1 MMPIPVL
8 LPARRAAA
16 IACLGFLMA
25 LGGQNASAYT
35 VGIAAGTRVLYLQV
49 GVGTANANNATVN
62 MVSGTVTGLTNGNGT
77 SLVLT
82 TNSTFTNSF
91 IDNYPVCS
99 TPNQVYV
106 GGFYRTTAAAG
117 AGAPAVLT
125 VSTPTNLTNGAF
137 VIPFTSISW
146 VSTENPPPGAP
157 TIPSGTFTGGV
168 QTLVSIARNT
178 WQEQCFTFSYSN
190 GAIRRS
196 GTYLGTATYTL
207 TAP

>member
-1 MMPIPVL
+1 M
-8 LPARRAAA
+8 
-16 IACLGFLMA
+16 ACIGLSML
-25 LGGQNASAYT
+25 LGGPPASAYT

-49 GVGTANANNATVN
+49 GVGTANANNPTVN

-77 SLVLT
+77 PLVLN
-82 TNSTFTNSF
+82 TNSTFINSF
-91 IDNYPVCS
+91 IDGFAVCS
-99 TPNQVYV
+99 LPNQVYV

-137 VIPFTSISW
+137 VIPFNSISW
-146 VSTENPPPGAP
+146 VSSENPVGSTP

-168 QTLVSIARNT
+168 QTLVSIVRNS
-178 WQEQCFTFSYSN
+178 WQEQCFAFSYSN
-190 GAIRRS
+190 AAIRRS